1 MKINRWPA
9 IIGALLFLM
18 LLIVGSIFLLTNK
31 KSAPASNDKRL
42 VVLTTIL
49 PLQEFA
55 AFVGGEQVFASS
67 LLPAGVEVHHFELRP
82 SDLKRLQ
89 EADLFIYGGE
99 ILEPGVAKILN
110 SLESKT
116 LKVLDASQ
124 VSTLLTGND
133 EHLYDEEGEN
143 YENNLEA
150 IDPHFW
156 LDFENDQKIVS
167 AISEQLSILDPEHV
181 SLYNQRASEYQEKL
195 KDLDIAYQT
204 SLENC
209 QSREFIY
216 GGHSA
221 FAYLAKRYNL
231 NYLAAQG
238 LSPDAE
244 PGVQTL
250 ILLSQQ
256 AQAQFSPYIFY
267 EEWESSKVAETIAS
281 ESGAKLK
288 PLNSGHNL
296 SPAQKEAGLTF
307 IEIMENNLSNLRQG
321 LNCQ

>member
-1 MKINRWPA
+1 MNRWPA
-9 IIGALLFLM
+9 IISVLLFLA
-18 LLIVGSIFLLTNK
+18 LLVVGSIFLLNNK
-31 KSAPASNDKRL
+31 KLPPTPSDKRL

-55 AFVGGEQVFASS
+55 AFVGGEQVLVIS
-67 LLPAGVEVHHFELRP
+67 LLPAGAEVHHFELRP

-99 ILEPGVAKILN
+99 ILEPGVAKILS

-116 LKVLDASQ
+116 LEVLDASQ
-124 VSTLLTGND
+124 VSILLTGND
-133 EHLYDEEGEN
+133 EHLYDEEGGNHEN
-143 YENNLEA
+143 DLEA

-156 LDFENDQKIVS
+156 LDFENDQKIISV
-167 AISEQLSILDPEHV
+167 ISEQLSILDPEHA
-181 SLYNQRASEYQEKL
+181 SLYSQRASEYQDKL
-195 KDLDIAYQT
+195 KALDITYQT

-216 GGHSA
+216 GGHST

-238 LSPDAE
+238 VSPDAE
-244 PGVQTL
+244 PGAQTL

-256 AQAQFSPYIFY
+256 AQAQSSSYIFY

>member
-1 MKINRWPA
+1 MKVKHWLT
-9 IIGALLFLM
+9 IIGVLLLLGFLLFS
-18 LLIVGSIFLLTNK
+18 SIFLFGDK
-31 KSAPASNDKRL
+31 KSISEDNRL
-42 VVLTTIL
+42 MILTTIL
-49 PLQEFA
+49 PLQEFT
-55 AFVGGEQVFASS
+55 AFVGGDEVSVSS
-67 LLPAGVEVHHFELRP
+67 LLPAGVEIHHFEPRP
-82 SDLKRLQ
+82 NDLKNLQ

-99 ILEPGVAKILN
+99 ILEPGVAKIIN
-110 SLESKT
+110 SLQSET

-124 VSTLLTGND
+124 FSLLLTDNQ
-133 EHLYDEEGEN
+133 EHTHDGEEASHEGE
-143 YENNLEA
+143 LKA
-150 IDPHFW
+150 VDPHFW
-156 LDFENDQKIVS
+156 LDFENDQKIVR
-167 AISEQLSILDPEHV
+167 AISDYLSLLDSEHA
-181 SLYNQRASEYQEKL
+181 SLYNQRATEYQEKL
-195 KDLDIAYQT
+195 KALDDAYRA

-244 PGVQTL
+244 PGAQTL

-256 AQAQFSPYIFY
+256 VKAQSNPYIFY

-288 PLNSGHNL
+288 ALNSGHNL
-296 SPAQKEAGLTF
+296 SPAQKEAGITF
-307 IEIMENNLSNLRQG
+307 LEIMENNLSNLRQG